1 MVKTL
6 VVLSIA
12 ATAAALPTYVAQV
25 PNADKVSG
33 VAAIGHVNPAGGGAR
48 NPFGIAFAGAS
59 HTWSTALCQ
68 ADSDGDGATNGEE
81 LGDPCC
87 TWRVGATLATTT
99 ATHPG
104 VANTFTADQLNAL
117 KCATSSG
124 SSSNSTNSSSTGTN
138 SSSTGTTAAP
148 SSRTTTA
155 PSSGSAS
162 GSSTSSTTAAP
173 TTTATSGS
181 SIAALTLAAAVV
193 AVVAQQ

>member
-1 MVKTL
+1 MVKAL

-12 ATAAALPTYVAQV
+12 ASVAALPTYVAKV
-25 PNADKVSG
+25 PNGDKVSG
-33 VAAIGHVNPAGGGAR
+33 VAAIGHVDPAGGGAR
-48 NPFGIAFAGAS
+48 GPFGLAFAGAS
-59 HTWSTALCQ
+59 HTWTTALCQ

-87 TWRVGATLATTT
+87 TWKVGATLATTT

-104 VANTFTADQLNAL
+104 VANTFTADQLKAL

-124 SSSNSTNSSSTGTN
+124 SSNSTNSSTTA
-138 SSSTGTTAAP
+138 TTAAP
-148 SSRTTTA
+148 SSSNSSKTTAA

-162 GSSTSSTTAAP
+162 GSTTSSTTAAP
-173 TTTATSGS
+173 TTTAKSGS
-181 SIAALTLAAAVV
+181 SIATLTLAAAVV

>member
-1 MVKTL
+1 MVKAL

-12 ATAAALPTYVAQV
+12 ASVAAIPTYVAKV
-25 PNADKVSG
+25 PNGDKVSG
-33 VAAIGHVNPAGGGAR
+33 VAAIGHVDPAGGGAR
-48 NPFGIAFAGAS
+48 GPFGLAFAGAS
-59 HTWSTALCQ
+59 HTWTTALCQ

-87 TWRVGATLATTT
+87 TWKVGATLATTT

-104 VANTFTADQLNAL
+104 VANTFTADQLKAL
-117 KCATSSG
+117 KCATSSSG
-124 SSSNSTNSSSTGTN
+124 SSNSTNSSTTA
-138 SSSTGTTAAP
+138 TTAAP
-148 SSRTTTA
+148 SSSNSSKTTAA

-162 GSSTSSTTAAP
+162 GSTTSSTTAAP
-173 TTTATSGS
+173 TTTAKSGS

>member
-1 MVKTL
+1 MVKAL

-12 ATAAALPTYVAQV
+12 ASVAALPTYVAKV
-25 PNADKVSG
+25 PNGDKVSG
-33 VAAIGHVNPAGGGAR
+33 VAAIGHVDPAGGGAR
-48 NPFGIAFAGAS
+48 GPFGLAFAGAS
-59 HTWSTALCQ
+59 HTWTTALCQ

-87 TWRVGATLATTT
+87 TWKVGATLATTT

-104 VANTFTADQLNAL
+104 VANTFTADQLKAL

-124 SSSNSTNSSSTGTN
+124 SSNSTNSSTTA
-138 SSSTGTTAAP
+138 TTAAP
-148 SSRTTTA
+148 SSSNSSKTTAA

-162 GSSTSSTTAAP
+162 GSTTSSTTAAP
-173 TTTATSGS
+173 TTTAKSGS